1 MIVQDT
7 LRGFLDAIYPPI
19 CLICGRLSHG
29 PYPHCCLDC
38 FDLFE
43 PVGGQC
49 CELCGKPF
57 QVSQV
62 PHLCLVCIK
71 GRPTFNW
78 CRGVFLYRGAVAEA
92 LSKFKYG
99 GMIGLLAPLEE
110 ALARGISTLHPFP
123 EVDLLVPVP
132 LSLNGRWKRGFNQSY
147 VLAVSAAR
155 QLGVEVQAD
164 ALRKK
169 GGRTQVGLS
178 ARERS
183 RNAAVSFVPGE
194 AIDLVRGQRVLLFDD
209 VYTTGSTVRACARIL
224 RSAGASVS
232 VLTLARAVSGN
243 EITTYLGNYVSR

>member
-1 MIVQDT
+1 MLWKNIS
-7 LRGFLDAIYPPI
+7 RGFLDAVYPPI

-78 CRGVFLYRGAVAEA
+78 CRGVLLYRGAVAEA

-99 GMIGLLAPLEE
+99 GMIGLLRPLEE
-110 ALARGISTLHPFP
+110 AFTTGIRTLHPFP
-123 EVDLLVPVP
+123 QVDLIVPVP

-155 QLGVEVQAD
+155 QLGVEVQTG
-164 ALRKK
+164 ALMKK
-169 GGRTQVGLS
+169 GSRIQVGLS
-178 ARERS
+178 AKERS
-183 RNAAVSFVPGE
+183 RNAAASFVPGR
-194 AIDLVRGQRVLLFDD
+194 AIDRVRGQRVLLFDD

-224 RSAGASVS
+224 RSAGSSVS
-232 VLTLARAVSGN
+232 VLTFARAVSPFDH
-243 EITTYLGNYVSR
+243 TLPD